1 VRTEPSGKARCRLP
15 GCVKAVKQSKS
26 TSGFRIRKGRRTG
39 NDNLVAFLFLSPFLA
54 TFGVFLA
61 YPLVYSFYLSLNKV
75 TRLVNVFE
83 NLSFVG
89 FENFVD
95 LARDG
100 LFRWSLL
107 MTLYYAGL
115 MVPLGIAASL
125 LLAVLLNNKLKL
137 HNLFRT
143 AFFLPY
149 VLDLFVVGI
158 VWTFI
163 YSPHFG
169 LLTRFFEAL
178 GIHFFSEQGF
188 LGRPG
193 TAMPAVVLV
202 NVLKGAG
209 FGMVLYLAALQNIP
223 DSVYEAADVD
233 GAGWWQKLTRITVP
247 LLRPVTLFMVIVGVV
262 SALNAFAEIYAMT
275 SGGPSVNVVGKAYG
289 ATWVTGYYLFD
300 TFYIKLK
307 LGYAAAMSY
316 VLLVIAVAI
325 SLVNIRF
332 LRPKMEY

>member
-1 VRTEPSGKARCRLP
+1 MRRSGLGENVSA
-15 GCVKAVKQSKS
+15 
-26 TSGFRIRKGRRTG
+26 
-39 NDNLVAFLFLSPFLA
+39 LVFLSPFIVIF
-54 TFGVFLA
+54 TVFLA
-61 YPLVYSFYLSLNKV
+61 YPLFYSLYLSLNRV
-75 TRLVNVFE
+75 TTLVNVFE

-89 FENFVD
+89 FQNFTA
-95 LARDG
+95 LLKDG

-107 MTLYYAGL
+107 MTLYYAAL
-115 MVPLGIAASL
+115 IVPLGIAVSL

-137 HNLFRT
+137 SRLFRT

-169 LLTRFFEAL
+169 VLTRVFESM
-178 GIHFFSEQGF
+178 GITYFSEQGF
-188 LGRPG
+188 LGRPA
-193 TAMPAVVLV
+193 TAMPAVVVV

-209 FGMVLYLAALQNIP
+209 FGMILYLAALQNIP
-223 DSVYEAADVD
+223 QEVYEAADVD
-233 GAGWWQKLTRITVP
+233 GASWWQKLTKITIP

-262 SALNAFAEIYAMT
+262 AALNAFVEVFAMT
-275 SGGPSVNVVGKAYG
+275 SGGPSVNVGDRAYG

-300 TFYIKLK
+300 TFYVRLK

-316 VLLVIAVAI
+316 LLLAIAVVV
-325 SLVNIRF
+325 SLVN
-332 LRPKMEY
+332 LRIMRPRVEY

>member
-1 VRTEPSGKARCRLP
+1 MR
-15 GCVKAVKQSKS
+15 KS
-26 TSGFRIRKGRRTG
+26 CLGE
-39 NDNLVAFLFLSPFLA
+39 NLSAYLFISPFLVI
-54 TFGVFLA
+54 FIVFLG
-61 YPLVYSFYLSLNKV
+61 YPLIYSFYLSLHRV
-75 TRLVNVFE
+75 TSLVDVFN
-83 NLSFVG
+83 NLTYVG
-89 FENFVD
+89 FDNFRT
-95 LARDG
+95 LFHDG

-107 MTLYYAGL
+107 MTIYYAGL
-115 MVPLGIAASL
+115 IVPLGIASSL

-169 LLTRFFEAL
+169 ILNRILGFFN
-178 GIHFFSEQGF
+178 ITYFSERGF
-188 LGRPG
+188 LGNPY

-223 DSVYEAADVD
+223 QSIYESAEVD
-233 GAGWWQKLTRITVP
+233 GAGWWQKLTRITIP

-262 SALNAFAEIYAMT
+262 AALNAFVEIYAMT
-275 SGGPSVNVVGKAYG
+275 SGGPSIDVGGKAYG

-300 TFYIKLK
+300 TFYVRLK

-316 VLLVIAVAI
+316 VLLAIAVVV
-325 SLVNIRF
+325 SLINMRI
-332 LRPKMEY
+332 LRPKAEY

>member
-1 VRTEPSGKARCRLP
+1 MR
-15 GCVKAVKQSKS
+15 KS
-26 TSGFRIRKGRRTG
+26 CLGENAT
-39 NDNLVAFLFLSPFLA
+39 AFVFISPFLII
-54 TFGVFLA
+54 FVLFLG
-61 YPLVYSFYLSLNKV
+61 YPLVYSFYLSLNRV
-75 TRLVNVFE
+75 TTLVNVFG
-83 NLSFVG
+83 NLTFVG
-89 FENFVD
+89 LENFRT
-95 LARDG
+95 LFHDG

-115 MVPLGIAASL
+115 IVPLGIISSL
-125 LLAVLLNNKLKL
+125 LLAVLLNNKLRF
-137 HNLFRT
+137 HGLFRT

-169 LLTRFFEAL
+169 ILNRILEAFN
-178 GIHFFSEQGF
+178 IKYFSEQGF
-188 LGRPG
+188 LGNPF

-223 DSVYEAADVD
+223 QSIYESAEVD
-233 GAGWWQKLTRITVP
+233 GAGWWQKLTKITIP

-262 SALNAFAEIYAMT
+262 AALNAFVEIYAMT
-275 SGGPSVNVVGKAYG
+275 SGGPSVNVGGKAYG

-300 TFYIKLK
+300 TFYVRLK

-316 VLLVIAVAI
+316 VLLAIAIVV
-325 SLVNIRF
+325 SLIN
-332 LRPKMEY
+332 LRIFRPRTQY